1 MSPSPNPLYI
11 IGHPAHTA
19 RSPLIHQENSSIIE
33 IQAKTNA
40 RQDWYRQLSYFGS
53 QSKGRINLR
62 VKHTT
67 KKTIV
72 QRKPQI
78 WGGEVVRGTPEW
90 PSSLPHSPFL
100 KELLTD
106 FLPNRINFLW
116 PRGSGRKGS
125 SSIGHL
131 SKARK
136 GKGCPKAC
144 SFIPFPFHQIPPSRP
159 RTFLSCNA
167 LTSRSK

>member
-1 MSPSPNPLYI
+1 M
-11 IGHPAHTA
+11 
-19 RSPLIHQENSSIIE
+19 QD
-33 IQAKTNA
+33 KT
-40 RQDWYRQLSYFGS
+40 DTDSCYFGS
-53 QSKGRINLR
+53 QSKGRISLR

-67 KKTIV
+67 KKTTV

-78 WGGEVVRGTPEW
+78 WGGEVVRGTTPEW

-100 KELLTD
+100 KELLTA

-116 PRGSGRKGS
+116 PHGSGRKGS

-131 SKARK
+131 RKARK

-144 SFIPFPFHQIPPSRP
+144 SFIPFPFHQIPPSRL
-159 RTFLSCNA
+159 RTFLCHVILSH
-167 LTSRSK
+167 LSQSRGTKLEADLPG